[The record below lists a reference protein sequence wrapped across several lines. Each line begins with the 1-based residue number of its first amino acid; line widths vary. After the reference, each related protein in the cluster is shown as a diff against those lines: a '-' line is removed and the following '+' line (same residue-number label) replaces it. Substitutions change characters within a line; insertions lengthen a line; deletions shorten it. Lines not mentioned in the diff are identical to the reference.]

1 MANPHYSE
9 CEETWENQDG
19 QEERNYLQ
27 RIRNRRVS
35 IGELATSA
43 AVLLILAMTIFGG
56 AEVPVTLRAKAH
68 SSVSGFV
75 PDTCD
80 DVVYRSRSC

>member
-9 CEETWENQDG
+9 CEETWENPAG
-19 QEERNYLQ
+19 QEERNYFQ

-56 AEVPVTLRAKAH
+56 AETPVASGVKAG

-75 PDTCD
+75 LDACD
-80 DVVYRSRSC
+80 DVVNGRGEC